1 MNSSKQALT
10 HSYNQEDVS
19 NILNFAMAQN
29 SNFNSE
35 LSHSQ
40 LLEVARELSIDPE
53 SLELAER
60 QWLDR
65 QIVVAKNR
73 EFEAYR
79 RSRLQDRLGKYAIVN
94 VCLFPLN
101 LLTGFGVPW
110 SLYVLISWGTI
121 RGIDAWR
128 VLFGHQGYAYD
139 RAFQR
144 WERQQKIQKGLEI
157 STISL

>member
-1 MNSSKQALT
+1 MDSSERSLT
-10 HSYNQEDVS
+10 QSYSQEDVS
-19 NILNFAMAQN
+19 NILNLALARN

-35 LSHSQ
+35 LSHAQ
-40 LLEVARELSIDPE
+40 LLEVAQELSIDPE

-65 QIVVAKNR
+65 QIVIAKNR
-73 EFEAYR
+73 EFETYR

-94 VCLFPLN
+94 VCLLPLN

-128 VLFGHQGYAYD
+128 VLFQHQGHAYD

-144 WERQQKIQKGLEI
+144 WERHQKMQKVLEI
-157 STISL
+157 